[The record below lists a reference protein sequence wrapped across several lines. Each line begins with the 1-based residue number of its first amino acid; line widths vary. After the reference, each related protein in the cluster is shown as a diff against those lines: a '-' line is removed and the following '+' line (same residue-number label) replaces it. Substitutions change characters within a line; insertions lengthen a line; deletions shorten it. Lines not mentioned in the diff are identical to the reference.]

1 MESREANSSTIE
13 FTEYAPLDQDYTK
26 KELAEI
32 YKKIIT
38 DINSGKQKQL
48 LLLFYFF
55 YKDWSLKLDDK
66 NTKSIEFSEEEI
78 DLLQELLSKHLDTCV
93 CIHQ

>member
-1 MESREANSSTIE
+1 MKKEQEIKDIKNMESMRVTSSTIE

-38 DINSGKQKQL
+38 DINICKR
-48 LLLFYFF
+48 
-55 YKDWSLKLDDK
+55 
-66 NTKSIEFSEEEI
+66 
-78 DLLQELLSKHLDTCV
+78 
-93 CIHQ
+93 

>member
-1 MESREANSSTIE
+1 MKKEQEKKEIKDMESRRANSNTIE

-38 DINSGKQKQL
+38 DINSGKR
-48 LLLFYFF
+48 
-55 YKDWSLKLDDK
+55 
-66 NTKSIEFSEEEI
+66 
-78 DLLQELLSKHLDTCV
+78 
-93 CIHQ
+93 

>member
-1 MESREANSSTIE
+1 MKKEQEKKEIMKDMESRKATSSTIE

-38 DINSGKQKQL
+38 DINSGKR
-48 LLLFYFF
+48 
-55 YKDWSLKLDDK
+55 
-66 NTKSIEFSEEEI
+66 
-78 DLLQELLSKHLDTCV
+78 
-93 CIHQ
+93 

>member
-1 MESREANSSTIE
+1 MKREQEKKEIEDMESRRDTSSTIE

-38 DINSGKQKQL
+38 DINSGKR
-48 LLLFYFF
+48 
-55 YKDWSLKLDDK
+55 
-66 NTKSIEFSEEEI
+66 
-78 DLLQELLSKHLDTCV
+78 
-93 CIHQ
+93 

>member
-1 MESREANSSTIE
+1 MKREQEKKEIVKDMKSRKATSNTIE

-38 DINSGKQKQL
+38 DINSGKR
-48 LLLFYFF
+48 
-55 YKDWSLKLDDK
+55 
-66 NTKSIEFSEEEI
+66 
-78 DLLQELLSKHLDTCV
+78 
-93 CIHQ
+93 

>member
-1 MESREANSSTIE
+1 MKREQEKKEIEDMESRRATSSTIE

-38 DINSGKQKQL
+38 DINSGKR
-48 LLLFYFF
+48 
-55 YKDWSLKLDDK
+55 
-66 NTKSIEFSEEEI
+66 
-78 DLLQELLSKHLDTCV
+78 
-93 CIHQ
+93 

>member
-1 MESREANSSTIE
+1 MKREQEKKEIEDMESRKATSNTIE

-38 DINSGKQKQL
+38 DINSGKR
-48 LLLFYFF
+48 
-55 YKDWSLKLDDK
+55 
-66 NTKSIEFSEEEI
+66 
-78 DLLQELLSKHLDTCV
+78 
-93 CIHQ
+93 

>member
-1 MESREANSSTIE
+1 MKREQEKKEIEDMGSRRGTSSTIE

-38 DINSGKQKQL
+38 DINSGKR
-48 LLLFYFF
+48 
-55 YKDWSLKLDDK
+55 
-66 NTKSIEFSEEEI
+66 
-78 DLLQELLSKHLDTCV
+78 
-93 CIHQ
+93 

>member
-1 MESREANSSTIE
+1 MKREQEKKEIEYMESRKATSSTIE

-38 DINSGKQKQL
+38 DINSGKR
-48 LLLFYFF
+48 
-55 YKDWSLKLDDK
+55 
-66 NTKSIEFSEEEI
+66 
-78 DLLQELLSKHLDTCV
+78 
-93 CIHQ
+93 